1 LNKSLTITK
10 GSGFTLIELLVVV
23 AILGVLAAIGIT
35 SYSGYVSSTKKKST
49 ENIMRQVSL
58 AQTEYYSENSIYN
71 TGAGGSSCNPTI
83 ATSEAIENE
92 LLGGAKSII
101 DPNANP
107 KKATAGYLIC
117 VADDASNYKIYAVD
131 EDDPSNGC
139 NITLT
144 ADGSLRRDPTKC

>member
-1 LNKSLTITK
+1 MTTKS
-10 GSGFTLIELLVVV
+10 SGFTLIELLVVV
-23 AILGVLAAIGIT
+23 AILGIIAAIGIT

-49 ENIMRQVSL
+49 ENIMRQISL
-58 AQTEYYSENSIYN
+58 GQTEDYSENSIYY
-71 TGAGGSSCNPTI
+71 TGTGSSCTPSI

-101 DPNANP
+101 DPNVSP

-117 VADDASNYKIYAVD
+117 IADHASNYKIYAVD
-131 EDDPSNGC
+131 EDNPSSGC

-144 ADGSLRRDPTKC
+144 ADGSLRRDPSKC

>member
-1 LNKSLTITK
+1 MTTKS
-10 GSGFTLIELLVVV
+10 SGFTLIELLVVV
-23 AILGVLAAIGIT
+23 AILGIIAAIGIT

-49 ENIMRQVSL
+49 ENIMRQISL
-58 AQTEYYSENSIYN
+58 GQTEYYSVNSIYY
-71 TGAGGSSCNPTI
+71 TGTGSSCTPSI

-101 DPNANP
+101 DPNVSP

-117 VADDASNYKIYAVD
+117 VADHASNYKIYAVD
-131 EDDPSNGC
+131 EDNPSGGC

-144 ADGSLRRDPTKC
+144 ADGSLRRDPSKW